1 MIRFEPVNDTSTHPT
16 ADPGQPPVQLHAS
29 SVGEPVAQLAQ
40 STPVGLFLLSRHAQV
55 TNLLTMAGD
64 LVAVVSDAV
73 GPGPFNVVVP
83 GWEMSAAL
91 LDDRGNGHLMAY
103 GLRVGR
109 FAIHWQPTARWNPQP
124 DWPRLGASLHLIPS
138 LGQLRAW
145 LRQQP
150 PYAGVWID
158 DATRAV
164 LRQQTARVTSGST
177 AELWRGLA
185 GLLGL
190 GPGLTPLGDD
200 WLAGW
205 LLRRHL
211 SFHST
216 RPPAD
221 LPGQPAGDMI
231 TAFLIET
238 AADRT
243 TRLSQA
249 WLKAAAAGWVDEPW
263 LQLLHALT
271 GGTVADIERA
281 TARIMQHGATSGYAM
296 LAGFLQELLS

>member
-1 MIRFEPVNDTSTHPT
+1 MICFEPVNDTSTHPT
-16 ADPGQPPVQLHAS
+16 ACPGHPPVRLHAS

-40 STPVGLFLLSRHAQV
+40 SEPVGLFLLSRHAQV
-55 TNLLTMAGD
+55 TNLLTAAGD
-64 LVAVVSDAV
+64 LVAVVSDAI

-83 GWEMSAAL
+83 GWEMSTAL
-91 LDDRGNGHLMAY
+91 LDDSGNRHLMEN

-124 DWPRLGASLHLIPS
+124 DWPRLGASRQLVPS

-150 PYAGVWID
+150 PYAGVWIN
-158 DATRAV
+158 DATRAA

-177 AELWRGLA
+177 AEVRRGLA

-190 GPGLTPLGDD
+190 GPGLTPVGDD

-211 SFHST
+211 SSHST
-216 RPPAD
+216 RPAVN

-231 TAFLIET
+231 TAFLVET

-249 WLKAAAAGWVDEPW
+249 WLKAAAAGWVDKPW
-263 LQLLHALT
+263 LQLLHALA
-271 GGTVADIERA
+271 GGTAADIEHTA
-281 TARIMQHGATSGYAM
+281 ARIMQHGATSGYAM